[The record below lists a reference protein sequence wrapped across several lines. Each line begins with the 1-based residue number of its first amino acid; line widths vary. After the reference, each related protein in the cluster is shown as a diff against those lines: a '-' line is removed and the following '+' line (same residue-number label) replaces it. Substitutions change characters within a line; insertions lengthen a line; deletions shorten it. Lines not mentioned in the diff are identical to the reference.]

1 MATLRGPVLIVEDD
15 PDIRE
20 ALQNFLESNGY
31 PVLAASHGK
40 EALELIGHGPRP
52 AVVVLD
58 MSLPVMDGNRLL
70 TARKGDATLRSIPVI
85 ILSAAMAGMSPRDRA
100 LYASSYG
107 VAAFLGKPAEPQQ
120 VLEAVERHSLKA
132 EEPTAGVPV

>member
-1 MATLRGPVLIVEDD
+1 MATLRGPILIVEDD

-20 ALQNFLESNGY
+20 SLQHLLELHGY
-31 PVLAASHGK
+31 QVLAASHGK
-40 EALELIGHGPRP
+40 EAVDLLARSPRP
-52 AVVVLD
+52 AVMVLD
-58 MSLPVMDGNRLL
+58 MSLPVMDGHRVL
-70 TARKGDATLRSIPVI
+70 TARKADDKLRAIPVI

-120 VLEAVERHSLKA
+120 LLETVARHGLPA
-132 EEPTAGVPV
+132 ESPTAGVPV